1 MIVIMFRMKHLFK
14 SIDKYIL
21 KKISKITIKKANIF
35 TIVFTFLFTS
45 IFAYLLIIENY
56 NDYERALLTQAS
68 LHDKPLSVDEG
79 YKLTQEKLKSLL
91 IKNTI
96 AIATLT
102 FIILLVMLG
111 FSKIFNS
118 LIRRDM
124 QAFLDFFQDAAHN
137 EQVLNPN
144 AIFFK
149 EFKIMVGFA
158 NNMVDT
164 ISEQK
169 KTLRDL
175 NLSLEDK
182 VKEKTA
188 DLVLINKN
196 LEEEKVF
203 SQNLLHSQKE
213 FLRYAVHETNTP
225 LSVILTS
232 IELFVMKNEKDRQLS
247 KIEAAVKNIFNI
259 YDDLSYLVKKD
270 QIEYPKIAI
279 ELDRYLK
286 SRVDFFKEVAEQSR
300 IHFKYIPYAANV
312 YIYFNETKL
321 QRIVDNT
328 ITNAI
333 KYTLADEI
341 VNIALRREGT
351 FLEVSMGSK
360 SKEIKNTDKIFDSF
374 YREEKHGEGFGI
386 GLGLVK
392 NICEEEGVIIILDS
406 TNEKTTFSYKFKM
419 MGE

>member
-1 MIVIMFRMKHLFK
+1 MFLMINLLNR
-14 SIDKYIL
+14 IDKYFL
-21 KKISKITIKKANIF
+21 KIVTNITIKQANIF
-35 TIVFTFLFTS
+35 TTILILIFTA
-45 IFAYLLIIENY
+45 IFAYLLITENY
-56 NDYERALLTQAS
+56 NDYERALLNQES
-68 LHDKPLSVDEG
+68 LHEKS
-79 YKLTQEKLKSLL
+79 LTPEEAYEQTQKKLKTLL

-96 AIATLT
+96 AILTLA
-102 FIILLVMLG
+102 FIIFGIMLS
-111 FSKIFNS
+111 FSKIFIT
-118 LIRRDM
+118 LIRKDM
-124 QAFLDFFQDAAHN
+124 HAFLVFFQDTAHD
-137 EQVLNPN
+137 EQVLNPD

-149 EFKIMVGFA
+149 EFKTMVGYA
-158 NNMVDT
+158 NDMVDT

-169 KTLRDL
+169 RTLKEL

-196 LEEEKVF
+196 LEEEKIF
-203 SQNLLHSQKE
+203 SQDLLHAQKE

-232 IELFVMKNEKDRQLS
+232 IELFVMKNKKDRQLS

-279 ELDRYLK
+279 ELDSYLK
-286 SRVDFFKEVAEQSR
+286 SRLDFFKEVAEQSR
-300 IHFKYIPYAANV
+300 IQFKYLPYTADV

-341 VNIALRREGT
+341 VCIALKREGS
-351 FLEVSMGSK
+351 FLEISMGSK

-374 YREEKHGEGFGI
+374 YREEKHREGFGI

-392 NICEEEGVIIILDS
+392 NICKEEGVLIVLDS
-406 TNEKTTFSYKFKM
+406 TNKKTTFSYKFKM